1 MVSNSYL
8 RIRSL
13 SVIAGKDYR
22 FVFQGPF
29 RHHIL
34 GRLDLRIVPAPV
46 QERAMVL
53 VIDGVA
59 GNVENMI
66 LDFDEFVFELD
77 LVHRTIAGLLFLLF
91 HAAKLRHEDAII
103 RQ

>member
-1 MVSNSYL
+1 
-8 RIRSL
+8 
-13 SVIAGKDYR
+13 
-22 FVFQGPF
+22 
-29 RHHIL
+29 
-34 GRLDLRIVPAPV
+34 
-46 QERAMVL
+46 MVL

>member
-1 MVSNSYL
+1 
-8 RIRSL
+8 
-13 SVIAGKDYR
+13 
-22 FVFQGPF
+22 
-29 RHHIL
+29 
-34 GRLDLRIVPAPV
+34 
-46 QERAMVL
+46 MVL

-91 HAAKLRHEDAII
+91 HAAKIRHENAKI
-103 RQ
+103 RQESDSGLQILLDCSYSPL

>member
-1 MVSNSYL
+1 MSLPV
-8 RIRSL
+8 RI
-13 SVIAGKDYR
+13 I
-22 FVFQGPF
+22 
-29 RHHIL
+29 
-34 GRLDLRIVPAPV
+34 DLKRAIVPVAGG
-46 QERAMVL
+46 
-53 VIDGVA
+53 IA

>member
-1 MVSNSYL
+1 MPLLV
-8 RIRSL
+8 RI
-13 SVIAGKDYR
+13 I
-22 FVFQGPF
+22 
-29 RHHIL
+29 
-34 GRLDLRIVPAPV
+34 DLKRAIVPVAGG
-46 QERAMVL
+46 
-53 VIDGVA
+53 IA